1 MSRIG
6 KLPIEIPSG
15 ASATISNG
23 VVAVKGPRG
32 EMKFGLGSGVE
43 VVQEGNT
50 LVVNRTDE
58 SKQGAANH
66 GTTRATIF
74 NMLEGVTKGWKRS
87 LELNGVG
94 YTASC
99 AGDKLT
105 LKVGFSHDVVMTLP
119 AGITCKI
126 NKNVIELEANDRQLV
141 GNFAAKVRRVR
152 PPEPYLG
159 KGVKYVEEVIKRK
172 AGKTAKAK

>member
-1 MSRIG
+1 
-6 KLPIEIPSG
+6 
-15 ASATISNG
+15 
-23 VVAVKGPRG
+23 
-32 EMKFGLGSGVE
+32 
-43 VVQEGNT
+43 
-50 LVVNRTDE
+50 
-58 SKQGAANH
+58 
-66 GTTRATIF
+66 
-74 NMLEGVTKGWKRS
+74 MLEGVTKGWKRS

-172 AGKTAKAK
+172 AGKTAKQQRWGIYDAGGTGTGQGWRCIRSALQ

>member
-6 KLPIEIPSG
+6 KLPVEIPSG
-15 ASATISNG
+15 VSVTLTSGN
-23 VVAVKGPRG
+23 VAVKGPRG
-32 EMKFGLGSGVE
+32 DLSLSIGKGVE

-50 LVVNRTDE
+50 LVVNRLDNTP
-58 SKQGAANH
+58 QAAANH
-66 GTTRATIF
+66 GTTRSIID
-74 NMLEGVTKGWKRS
+74 NMIVGVTKGWKRS

-94 YTASC
+94 YTASL

-119 AGITCKI
+119 SGITCKI
-126 NKNVIELEANDRQLV
+126 DRSVIELESNDRQAV
-141 GNFAAKVRRVR
+141 GNFAAKIRRVR

-159 KGVKYVEEVIKRK
+159 KGIKYVEETIKRK